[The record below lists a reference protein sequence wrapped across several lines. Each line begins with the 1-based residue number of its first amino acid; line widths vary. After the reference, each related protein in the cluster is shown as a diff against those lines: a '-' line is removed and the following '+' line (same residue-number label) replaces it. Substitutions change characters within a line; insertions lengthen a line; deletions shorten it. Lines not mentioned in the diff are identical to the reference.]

1 MYKSLLAPAAAQLRG
16 YRTLIIVPDGFLWQL
31 PFQALEPVANRYL
44 IEDKAIFYAPSFTV
58 LHEML
63 KSKAEPRQ
71 PRVLAISATG
81 LATTRRE
88 ALGLRD
94 IYGAANTN
102 VLLDAEANES
112 AVRKNVESYGVLHL
126 AAHGVFQDRN
136 PLASY
141 LVLSKGSLDAT
152 AMMGLRLRAGMV
164 VLSGCETGR
173 GETGTGEG
181 LIGMSWAL
189 FVAGSPTTVASQ
201 WKVDAASTSEL
212 MLQFHRGAH
221 GSGSKAR
228 AMQQASLAVMK
239 MPQYRHPFYWSGFV
253 VMGQGF

>member
-1 MYKSLLAPAAAQLRG
+1 LRG
-16 YRTLIIVPDGFLWQL
+16 KRTLVIVPDGFLWQL
-31 PFQALEPVANRYL
+31 PFQALEPAAGRYL
-44 IEDKAIFYAPSFTV
+44 IEDKAVFYAPSFTV
-58 LHEML
+58 LSEMM
-63 KSKAEPRQ
+63 KSRSAAQQ
-71 PRVLAISATG
+71 PRVLALGATG

-88 ALGLRD
+88 TLGLRD
-94 IYGAANTN
+94 IYGPKNTS
-102 VLLDAEANES
+102 VFLDAEADES
-112 AVRKNVESYGVLHL
+112 HFRKDVSSYGVLHL
-126 AAHGVFQDRN
+126 AAHGVFEDRN

-141 LVLSKGSLDAT
+141 LVLAKGSLDAT
-152 AMMGLRLRAGMV
+152 AMMNLQLRAGMV

-173 GETGTGEG
+173 GEVGNGEG

-189 FVAGSPTTVASQ
+189 FVAGSPATVASQ

-212 MLQFHRGAH
+212 MLQFHRGVH
-221 GSGSKAR
+221 GSLSKAR